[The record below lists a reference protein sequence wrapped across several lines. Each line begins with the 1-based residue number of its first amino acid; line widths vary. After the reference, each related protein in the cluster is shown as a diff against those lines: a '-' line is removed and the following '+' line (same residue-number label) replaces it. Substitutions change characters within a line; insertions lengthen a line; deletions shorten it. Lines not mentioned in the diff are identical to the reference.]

1 VRKSHWIPHTLGLL
15 SAFLACAG
23 SPGLEPAEADP
34 EATWKRASAQA
45 TRGQRSNRK
54 GDLIVAESNLQKAL
68 AAARNFPEGDPR
80 LLETRY
86 ALARLHHK
94 QGRYRLAIRELEAL
108 VPELE
113 RLQGAASPLTTAT
126 LLTLCSAEVDAGRF
140 ERAQGTCG
148 GVLEIQLADPETTA
162 TARGATKLLLASAE
176 RGLRHFE
183 ASEAIY
189 LELLA
194 QMPRGR
200 RSVADAAVEVKANDG
215 LGVLYTEQRR
225 LGEAE
230 PRFLKALSILVR
242 RQGRETPDYAIVLR
256 NLGDL
261 YLQMRRYDDASQRYD
276 LALARFKEIFGQD
289 HFQVRDTLLRI
300 ADLRARTGH
309 PREADELRY
318 QAEAIPDPRT

>member
-1 VRKSHWIPHTLGLL
+1 LL
-15 SAFLACAG
+15 AAVVACAG
-23 SPGLEPAEADP
+23 SPGSEPAEADP
-34 EATWKRASAQA
+34 EATWERATALA
-45 TRGQRSNRK
+45 ARGQRSNRK
-54 GDLIVAESNLQKAL
+54 GDLIVAESNQQKAL

-80 LLETRY
+80 LLETRF

-108 VPELE
+108 VPDLE
-113 RLQGAASPLTTAT
+113 RLQGEASPQVTAA
-126 LLTLCSAEVDAGRF
+126 LLTLCAAVVDAGRF
-140 ERAQGTCG
+140 ARARTTCVV
-148 GVLEIQLADPETTA
+148 VLEIQLADPATTA
-162 TARGATKLLLASAE
+162 TARGATKLLLASSE
-176 RGLRHFE
+176 RGLRNFE
-183 ASEAIY
+183 ASETIY
-189 LELLA
+189 QELLA

-200 RSVADAAVEVKANDG
+200 KSIADAAVEVKANDG
-215 LGVLYTEQRR
+215 LGVLYTAQKRMA
-225 LGEAE
+225 EAE

-261 YLQMRRYDDASQRYD
+261 YVQMRRYDDAAQRYD
-276 LALARFKEIFGQD
+276 LALARFKKIFGQD

-300 ADLRARTGH
+300 ADLRSRTGN